1 MKVISEIARDAL
13 ELQPITLKHQGFCGA
28 GTDESRKQITISKG
42 AYRVWIALYLY
53 GFFAFPDPSPAQSPA
68 ENWKLPVA
76 ILNCPREIA
85 PTPIDVG
92 FGAYIA
98 PHRFDKESAATLG
111 IDAYADRKVLLVSA
125 PLAALQDEVRV
136 GRVAI
141 LDPATN
147 QCIAVFTP
155 PSPMDYWREGHNRP
169 QFAEMQF
176 GLNFCFSPGGRW
188 LFVGAKQGGKGFLLN
203 TRSGKWFDIT
213 DRFMQVSRVVGSG
226 IAKVTPDNKH
236 LLNYGTKAVFD
247 GEDSLFL
254 ASNVQHLGNGDDAV
268 PGNLLYKVILDSDK
282 GADSMLDADD
292 ASRSLKRSPEELESR
307 WMNGLAGS
315 FSRHMGEKA
324 FRRHPAMDS
333 FGGEIISSGT
343 AWGNG
348 YSLGA
353 AAAKRHHFFIENI
366 NEEGPPDYDFREHQ
380 KGTEGLPMIER
391 CSRNAQ
397 YQRHKHSFH
406 GQTGTNHQAAYLER
420 RRFFPFHENYGTIY
434 EKPGKWL
441 ITDLGLV
448 DRERNIGW
456 VVGSVT
462 LDGVRTG
469 LFGVFRWSDDQDP
482 VYLPVALS
490 FDGQSEVS
498 WGGREEVYEYESFRE
513 RPWVFRT
520 VDPEDGR
527 LYVGVTGP
535 NATDSG
541 YADPGR
547 VFVFDISDSLKQL
560 GWEASPGLEDE
571 SDTPQIT
578 QPHEDKLPETYV
590 TVVDLS
596 GSTIEARL
604 AATPE
609 DNTRTLRV
617 VRKDGK
623 EFTLLVSRITRTS
636 FDALIE
642 AEKGDRLAT
651 EKQTMDV
658 KATAETLAKLSA
670 ISWEEL
676 HPGPSIGDVIEFE
689 AKSIQRRSIRLDSY
703 RGKVV
708 LLQFWAPWCAP
719 CVGELEQLKEIY
731 SRYSRSEFE
740 IIGIAWVDDPD
751 KLGEFVQAENL
762 RWPQCL
768 AGEGEDS
775 LLTRF
780 GVKGVPN
787 GLLIDQEGKL
797 VSKIKI
803 PGQLPDQLDAL
814 LKGDE

>member
-1 MKVISEIARDAL
+1 MSAISPFLPPDPPQPGPTGGERTKGLKKRIA
-13 ELQPITLKHQGFCGA
+13 
-28 GTDESRKQITISKG
+28 SS
-42 AYRVWIALYLY
+42 RVWPALYFL
-53 GFFAFPDPSPAQSPA
+53 GFFAFPDPSPAQSPP

-76 ILNCPREIA
+76 IINSPPEIA
-85 PTPIDVG
+85 STPTDVA

-98 PHRFDKESAATLG
+98 PHRFDKESATALG

-141 LDPATN
+141 LDPVTN
-147 QCIAVFTP
+147 RCLAVFTP

-188 LFVGAKQGGKGFLLN
+188 LFVGARQGGKGFLLN
-203 TRSGKWFDIT
+203 TRSGRWFDIT
-213 DRFMQVSRVVGSG
+213 DRYMQISRGSSSG
-226 IAKVTPDNKH
+226 FAKVTPDNKYFM
-236 LLNYGTKAVFD
+236 NFGTKAVFD

-254 ASNVQHLGNGDDAV
+254 ASNVHPLGASGSLV
-268 PGNLLYKVILDSDK
+268 PGNLLYKVTLDSDK
-282 GADSMLDADD
+282 GVVSMLDAND
-292 ASRSLKRSPEELESR
+292 ALRSLSRSPEELESR
-307 WMNGLAGS
+307 WKDGLAGS
-315 FSRHMGEKA
+315 FSRHMSPRT
-324 FRRHPAMDS
+324 FRRDPVMDS
-333 FGGEIISSGT
+333 FGGDLVSSAT
-343 AWGNG
+343 PWGN
-348 YSLGA
+348 YNSSGA
-353 AAAKRHHFFIENI
+353 AAAKSHHFYVANRRT
-366 NEEGPPDYDFREHQ
+366 EGTEVNKFGNRVPVWV
-380 KGTEGLPMIER
+380 EGLPMIER
-391 CSRNAQ
+391 CLVAEHFGKNRDHLGRGSPRPGPDES
-397 YQRHKHSFH
+397 YI
-406 GQTGTNHQAAYLER
+406 ER
-420 RRFFPFHENYGTIY
+420 LRFFPFHENYGNLY
-434 EKPGKWL
+434 EKPGEWRL
-441 ITDLGLV
+441 TDLGLV

-456 VVGSVT
+456 VAGSVT

-469 LFGVFRWSDDQDP
+469 LFGVFRWSDGEDP
-482 VYLPVALS
+482 VFLPVALS

-498 WGGREEVYEYESFRE
+498 WGGREEVYEYETFRD

-547 VFVFDISDSLKQL
+547 VFVFDISDSLEQL
-560 GWEASPGLEDE
+560 GWEATPGLDDE
-571 SDTPQIT
+571 SDAPQMT
-578 QPHEDKLPETYV
+578 RPDEDNLPETYV
-590 TVVDLS
+590 TVVDLR

-609 DNTRTLRV
+609 DNPRTLRI
-617 VRKDGK
+617 VRKDGE
-623 EFTLLVSRITRTS
+623 EFTLPVSSITRAS
-636 FDALIE
+636 INALIE
-642 AEKGDRLAT
+642 AEKGDRAAA
-651 EKQTMDV
+651 ERQTMDV
-658 KATAETLAKLSA
+658 KATAETLAKLSP

-689 AKSIQRRSIRLDSY
+689 TKSIQRRSIRLDSY

-719 CVGELEQLKEIY
+719 CVGELEPLKEIY

-751 KLGEFVQAENL
+751 KLGEFIQAENL

-775 LLTRF
+775 LLARF

-814 LKGDE
+814 LKSD